1 MAVSESTVVTA
12 KWRLR
17 ALRTWTLI
25 GIGILVVATLWVLG
39 RFAGVLTPFV
49 FAALVVFLLRRL
61 VTGLAAR
68 GMSRGAAVGLCYLV
82 ILGFISFASVA
93 IIPPLVTQF
102 GEFLGDFPRHFA
114 AARDL
119 WFDLQRRYTSMEV
132 PQWLQDAVLAQRET
146 LAAQAGDWSR
156 RLAGGVV
163 LAGGQAF
170 TVVLNLFLSLTLAF
184 FALRDLP
191 VIKSEVLALGGS
203 KRRDDL
209 LEVFERVTL
218 VVEGWLK
225 GQSIIALIV
234 GVLTWLGLQVLGV
247 PYALI
252 IGLIAGITNLI
263 PYLGPLVAGSIA
275 AISAAFVSPMLVVY
289 TIIYIAILQQLE
301 SMFLQPRVMS
311 DQVNLH
317 PVLVVFSLL
326 VGASVGGLF
335 GMLLAVPVAGALNA
349 VFVYYFEKHTES
361 ELATAGGA
369 LFRRTVCELGDE
381 DCTDD
386 PEAPEDSGVTD
397 DDDEERT

>member
-1 MAVSESTVVTA
+1 MVVLENAATA

-17 ALRTWTLI
+17 GLRVWTLI
-25 GIGILVVATLWVLG
+25 GIAVLVVAALWLLG
-39 RFAGVLTPFV
+39 RFATVLTPFV
-49 FAALVVFLLRRL
+49 FAALVVFLLRRP
-61 VTGLAAR
+61 VTALTAR
-68 GMSRGAAVGLCYLV
+68 GMSRGVAVGLCYLV
-82 ILGFISFASVA
+82 ILGLVSFASVA
-93 IIPPLVTQF
+93 VVPPLVTQF
-102 GEFLGDFPRHFA
+102 GEFLSDFPRHFA

-119 WFDLQRRYTSMEV
+119 WFDLQLRYTSMEV
-132 PQWLQDAVLAQRET
+132 PQWIQDAVLAQRET
-146 LAAQAGDWSR
+146 LTSQAGEWSK

-170 TVVLNLFLSLTLAF
+170 SVVLNLFLSLTLAF

-191 VIKSEVLALGGS
+191 TIKSEVLALGGL

-209 LEVFERVTL
+209 IEVFERVTL
-218 VVEGWLK
+218 VVEGWLR
-225 GQSIIALIV
+225 GQSIIAMIV
-234 GVLTWLGLQVLGV
+234 GVLTWLGLQLLGV

-263 PYLGPLVAGSIA
+263 PYLGPLVAGTIA

-289 TIIYIAILQQLE
+289 TIIYIAVLQQLE
-301 SMFLQPRVMS
+301 AMFLQPRVMS

-317 PVLVVFSLL
+317 PVFVVFSLL

-361 ELATAGGA
+361 ELATEGGA
-369 LFRRTVCELGDE
+369 LFRRVGCEPDDE
-381 DCTDD
+381 DCTDE
-386 PEAPEDSGVTD
+386 PEESGESDTVD
-397 DDDEERT
+397 HDDEERT